1 MVTFLMGRDVDV
13 EAVQRLRL
21 VRNQQPLVH
30 EPILLVELRH
40 DIDRQHGNPHENH
53 QLNKLDEF
61 EGRGER
67 ANPTS
72 DQVEAAKSKAL
83 LVNGSK
89 ELEGKSG
96 LLSGA
101 RDLESLEEGQKLLKS
116 LEGEAPASK
125 QAI

>member
-1 MVTFLMGRDVDV
+1 MSL
-13 EAVQRLRL
+13 
-21 VRNQQPLVH
+21 
-30 EPILLVELRH
+30 
-40 DIDRQHGNPHENH
+40 
-53 QLNKLDEF
+53 QLTCACSCACVPCTGTQNDACK
-61 EGRGER
+61 GEC

>member
-1 MVTFLMGRDVDV
+1 M
-13 EAVQRLRL
+13 
-21 VRNQQPLVH
+21 
-30 EPILLVELRH
+30 
-40 DIDRQHGNPHENH
+40 NH